1 MSRAAGA
8 AGPGAGDRIHKYPMA
23 GVTPKVNQRRSESGY
38 NRERMLRAASWM
50 FSVALSA
57 VLPGF
62 AQVSGWQI
70 DSAHTAAQFSVR
82 HMMVSNVRGQF
93 GKTTGGA
100 RFDPKDPAKATV
112 EASVDVASIDTREPR
127 RDAHLKSADF
137 FDVQKFPAMTFR
149 SKRVEAAGAG
159 RLKLVGDLTMHGVT
173 REVTLDVEG
182 PTPEI
187 KDARGGGRIGAVATA
202 RISRKEFGM
211 SWNRA
216 IEAGGVV
223 VGDEVAITID
233 VELVRKP

>member
-1 MSRAAGA
+1 
-8 AGPGAGDRIHKYPMA
+8 
-23 GVTPKVNQRRSESGY
+23 
-38 NRERMLRAASWM
+38 MLRAANWIL
-50 FSVALSA
+50 SVALTA
-57 VLPGF
+57 TLPGL
-62 AQVSGWQI
+62 AQVSDWQI

-93 GKTTGGA
+93 GKTTGSA
-100 RFDPKDPAKATV
+100 QFDPKDPTKATIEV
-112 EASVDVASIDTREPR
+112 TVDVASIDTREPK

-137 FDVQKFPAMTFR
+137 FDVQKFPVMTFK
-149 SKRVEAAGAG
+149 SKRAEASGAG

-182 PTPEI
+182 PTPEM

-211 SWNRA
+211 TWNRA
-216 IEAGGVV
+216 IEAGGMV

>member
-1 MSRAAGA
+1 
-8 AGPGAGDRIHKYPMA
+8 
-23 GVTPKVNQRRSESGY
+23 
-38 NRERMLRAASWM
+38 MLRATNWIL
-50 FSVALSA
+50 SVALSA
-57 VLPGF
+57 TLPGL
-62 AQVSGWQI
+62 AQVSDWQI

-93 GKTTGGA
+93 GKTTGSA
-100 RFDPKDPAKATV
+100 RFDPKDPTKASLDVT
-112 EASVDVASIDTREPR
+112 VDVASIDTREPK

-137 FDVQKFPAMTFR
+137 FDVQKFPVMTFK
-149 SKRVEAAGAG
+149 SKRAEAAGAG
-159 RLKLVGDLTMHGVT
+159 RLKLVGDLTMHGMT

-182 PTPEI
+182 PTPEM
-187 KDARGGGRIGAVATA
+187 KDAQGGGRIGAVATA

-211 SWNRA
+211 TWNRA